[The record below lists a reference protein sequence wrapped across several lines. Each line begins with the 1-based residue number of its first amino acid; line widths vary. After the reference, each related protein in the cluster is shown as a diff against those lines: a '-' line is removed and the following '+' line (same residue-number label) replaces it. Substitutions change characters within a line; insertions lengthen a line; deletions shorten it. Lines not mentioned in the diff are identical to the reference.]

1 MHKFKPF
8 SNKVIPF
15 VLPPLLSAIS
25 LSVQATGLN
34 FWESSSINSALASAN
49 GAKASDA
56 SVLALAPSSITQLD
70 SPTVTANVTYYR
82 VSTDYYLFGAET
94 DYEQAD
100 PIPAGFFSMPVSDNW
115 YLGLAIYSRTA
126 ADISVP
132 QITLV
137 PETRVRPIT
146 VSIAPTV
153 AYRWNDAS
161 IGLTVESLQS
171 QYLLEQEV
179 CLIRCQDSKIEGTTS
194 GWSGAISATWQV
206 SQALSFAATHRLAS
220 QYSDANIE
228 FDLPDITSLYATWSP
243 LKNLDWH
250 TTYSYTQW
258 KNKGI
263 RYTDYSDVIG
273 LLVGASDSQR
283 FATSLNYH
291 IASWDLRVG
300 LSLDEAIDA
309 FGGNDI
315 RYRVGAGYRFNTN
328 WRTDIAFVFEDY
340 ARKEYNTNSGDSL
353 VAVQNEGFA
362 AGLGVTYTF

>member
-1 MHKFKPF
+1 MHKIKQH
-8 SNKVIPF
+8 SNKVTPF
-15 VLPPLLSAIS
+15 VFPFFLSALS
-25 LSVQATGLN
+25 LSAQATGLN
-34 FWESSSINSALASAN
+34 FWESSSSNSALASAN

-70 SPTVTANVTYYR
+70 NPTVTANVTYYQ
-82 VSTDYYLFGAET
+82 VSTDYYLFGSET
-94 DYEQAD
+94 DYKQAD

-132 QITLV
+132 QIVLS

-146 VSIAPTV
+146 VSIAPTL
-153 AYRWNDAS
+153 AYRWNDVS

-179 CLIRCQDSKIEGTTS
+179 CTIRCRDNKIEGTTS
-194 GWSGAISATWQV
+194 GWSGAISATWQA
-206 SQALSFAATHRLAS
+206 SPTFAIAATHRLAS

-228 FDLPDITSLYATWSP
+228 FDLPDITSLYTTWSP

-250 TTYSYTQW
+250 TSYSYTQW
-258 KNKGI
+258 QGKGI
-263 RYTDYSDVIG
+263 RYTDYNDVIG

-315 RYRVGAGYRFNTN
+315 RYRVGAGYQFNTN
-328 WRTDIAFVFEDY
+328 WRTDISFVFEDY
-340 ARKEYNTNSGDSL
+340 ARKEYNTSAGDAL

-362 AGLGVTYTF
+362 AGLGLTYTF